1 MYLIELSGSCLQKST
16 LRTLLTSSDQLWPE
30 KNRVLVLSKVIHN
43 KYDISS
49 SNPWIPLRVIMFTIS
64 SNFDLCWPQTIFD
77 IYHIRIGSLY
87 SPRGIY
93 IVCINCN
100 QGALSELSC
109 LQTCWLHRPLT
120 STNFCRVLVHQF
132 ASTFQARNST
142 KLYIWLSHL
151 QDLQT
156 LTYVDC
162 ILWQVQVTFW
172 IWMFTSRHTHT
183 HVMTSA

>member
-1 MYLIELSGSCLQKST
+1 MYLIELSGSCLQNST

-43 KYDISS
+43 KYDISL

-109 LQTCWLHRPLT
+109 LQT
-120 STNFCRVLVHQF
+120 
-132 ASTFQARNST
+132 
-142 KLYIWLSHL
+142 
-151 QDLQT
+151 
-156 LTYVDC
+156 
-162 ILWQVQVTFW
+162 
-172 IWMFTSRHTHT
+172 FTSDDFTDLWPLPISVGFLYTNLHLHFKHEIQQRCTFGYPICKIFRLWPMLTAFYDRCKLPFEFECLQAGTHT
-183 HVMTSA
+183 HMS